1 MKSFL
6 EKMQH
11 EFVWLPEIGMGHFP
25 VMPDNRPYDAAYFEK
40 YQALADTEVGRD
52 LTRARIQ
59 LVARHYQGAL
69 LDVGIGS
76 GQFVESRNNTC
87 GYDVNPT
94 GIEWLERRGLWAD
107 LYGGRHKA
115 LSFWDSLE
123 HIDRPDIAVACAEHW
138 VFVSVPIFDSGDHV
152 LRSKH
157 FKKTEHIWYWT
168 HDGFINWFAEQGFK
182 LAEYNQSENRLGRS
196 DIGSYA
202 FERI

>member
-115 LSFWDSLE
+115 LSFWDSWSTLIVLILLL
-123 HIDRPDIAVACAEHW
+123 HALNTGFLSQSLFLIAGIMFCARNISKKQNISGTGRMMDLSTGSLSK
-138 VFVSVPIFDSGDHV
+138 VSNW
-152 LRSKH
+152 RSTTKA
-157 FKKTEHIWYWT
+157 KT
-168 HDGFINWFAEQGFK
+168 D
-182 LAEYNQSENRLGRS
+182 
-196 DIGSYA
+196 
-202 FERI
+202 